1 MIIEDII
8 TQHAEDAAF
17 LWLLRD
23 SAVHEPHYDLK
34 DLTELDNRVEAHL
47 DGLRIAGD
55 AGWEIC
61 KDALIYEE
69 PGEIFTASV
78 LAFTSNDQ
86 ERIDT
91 VLEAGSN
98 DPELARAIISALGW
112 FPWHEAEQ
120 QAATLAASE
129 SPQLRAI
136 GLAAYA
142 IHRQDPG
149 RFLTEGISS
158 TAPLIKA
165 RALKAAGELGRTD
178 LLRVVQLHLQ
188 NEDLKCRFYAAWS
201 LAVLG
206 RDESLPVLQEIAES
220 ESKYAQKACATALR
234 IMPLDAGHAWL
245 RDLSQK
251 EQCARLSVLGAGVL
265 GDPVAVPWL
274 IQTMEVP
281 ELARVAG
288 ESLSMITGLNLAYED
303 LEGEWPEDF
312 EAGPTEDPDDEE
324 VDLDPDEDLPWPEPT
339 LIAGWWEKNKGRF
352 ATGNCYLAGQ
362 LMADHHLRQVLAS
375 GLQRQRT
382 AAAMEL
388 ALLKPEQ
395 LLAETRAPG
404 FRQAGQ
410 LR

>member
-1 MIIEDII
+1 MIKGRRKSDHKNVMSVMVIEDII

-23 SAVHEPHYDLK
+23 SAVHEPHYDRK
-34 DLTELDNRVEAHL
+34 DLAELDNRVEAHL

-55 AGWEIC
+55 TGWEIC
-61 KDALIYEE
+61 KDALIYQE
-69 PGEIFTASV
+69 PGEIFAAAV
-78 LAFTSNDQ
+78 LAFTSKNQ

-98 DPELARAIISALGW
+98 EPELVRGTISALGW
-112 FPWHEAEQ
+112 LPWQEAEQ
-120 QAATLAASE
+120 YASTLAASD

-158 TAPLIKA
+158 TEPLIKA
-165 RALKAAGELGRTD
+165 RALKAAGELGRAD

-188 NEDLKCRFYAAWS
+188 DEDPKCRFYEAWS
-201 LAVLG
+201 LALLG
-206 RDESLPVLQEIAES
+206 RNESLPVLQEIATS
-220 ESKYAQKACATALR
+220 ESRYAENACATALR
-234 IMPLDAGHAWL
+234 IMPLDAAHAWL

-251 EQCARLSVLGAGVL
+251 KQGAEQGARLSVLGAGVL

-288 ESLSMITGLNLAYED
+288 EALSMITGLDLAYED
-303 LEGEWPEDF
+303 LEGEWPEGF
-312 EAGPTEDPDDEE
+312 TAGPTDDPEDED
-324 VDLDPDEDLPWPEPT
+324 VDLDPDEDLPWPEPA
-339 LIAGWWEKNKGRF
+339 LIAG
-352 ATGNCYLAGQ
+352 
-362 LMADHHLRQVLAS
+362 
-375 GLQRQRT
+375 
-382 AAAMEL
+382 
-388 ALLKPEQ
+388 
-395 LLAETRAPG
+395 
-404 FRQAGQ
+404 
-410 LR
+410 